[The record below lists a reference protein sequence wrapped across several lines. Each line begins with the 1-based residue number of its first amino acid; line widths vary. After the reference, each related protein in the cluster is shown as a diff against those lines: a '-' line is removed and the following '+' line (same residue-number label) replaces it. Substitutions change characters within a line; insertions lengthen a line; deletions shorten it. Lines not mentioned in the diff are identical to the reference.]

1 MLCGTTFPD
10 ALEGIASAP
19 SSSRFAEITKRLL
32 PACRCCVSACRQHV
46 HLHPPPPLR
55 PTLPSLSACE
65 AGASEQ
71 VAFRVGASVSECF
84 SLNFVIFVFN
94 VETVSRSDADSDT
107 HHTPSSPSLPPL
119 FLFYSITPP
128 PPLPQ
133 QSLNDKRKKNL
144 FSRKFPFYK
153 SKEASE
159 QETSDVDR
167 KYQRGEAGR
176 AV

>member
-1 MLCGTTFPD
+1 M
-10 ALEGIASAP
+10 
-19 SSSRFAEITKRLL
+19 
-32 PACRCCVSACRQHV
+32 
-46 HLHPPPPLR
+46 
-55 PTLPSLSACE
+55 
-65 AGASEQ
+65 
-71 VAFRVGASVSECF
+71 
-84 SLNFVIFVFN
+84 
-94 VETVSRSDADSDT
+94 SRSDADSDT

-119 FLFYSITPP
+119 FLFYSITPPP